1 MNFQYPLGLLGLIGI
16 PILILI
22 YIIKNKYTEQTVAST
37 YLWRLSERF
46 LRRKNPISRLTG
58 IIALILQILS
68 VLVIS
73 LLIAH
78 PVLTVPNA
86 ANEYCFILDGSGS
99 MRMETDGK
107 TRFDAGKEEVAALID
122 GAADGSRFSL
132 ILVGDRTDVIFERLE
147 DKEQA
152 HLLLSEVKPAFNELN
167 TDEALERAQAY
178 FEAEPSLLTY
188 LVTDAAYKTAENVTV
203 INVAGAEQNHAI
215 DKVTCTIK
223 DDLAT
228 VTGEVISYGRDAMLT
243 VNLYVDGADE
253 IAASVEVVATAD
265 QPTAFSLTHPLE
277 KYASLRVAIE
287 QSDSLS
293 HDNEYIL
300 YDLKSESSYNT
311 LIVSERPFFIKSA
324 LAPLI
329 NASITTLSP
338 DEYTG
343 QTGYGLY
350 VFDSLP
356 AETLTALPKDGTVW
370 IINPVGSVEGAGF
383 SVQGEVAFSGHETL
397 SHTTSSS
404 SLTASLTED
413 LRGESIAITRYVKCN
428 LYRNFTTLLSYKG
441 NPVLFAGTNA
451 HGNREVVFAFDLHD
465 SNVALLHDYAVFTR
479 NLVRYS
485 FPDLVDKTTFECG
498 ADAVIN
504 VPANCT
510 GVRVESP
517 LGNVTYLDTASAAAL
532 LPLDEVGVYKITMTV
547 ADTVKEFNLYSA
559 MTETER
565 VPLET
570 RDYVGLS
577 GAPSAGGFDGKF
589 DPFVILCIFLAVIFS
604 ADWMVYCYEK
614 YQLR

>member
-1 MNFQYPLGLLGLIGI
+1 MSFQYPLGLLGLIGI

-46 LRRKNPISRLTG
+46 LRRKNPISKLTG

-78 PVLTVPNA
+78 PVITVPNA

-99 MRMETDGK
+99 MQMEVDGK
-107 TRFDAGKEEVAALID
+107 TRFEVGKDRIAELID

-132 ILVGDRTDVIFERLE
+132 ITVGERTDVVFERLE

-152 HLLLSEVKPAFNELN
+152 YLLLSEVKPSFNTLD
-167 TDEALERAQAY
+167 TDEAFERAQAY
-178 FEAEPSLLTY
+178 FEEEPSLLAY
-188 LVTDAAYKTAENVTV
+188 LVTDAAYTTAENVTV
-203 INVAGAEQNHAI
+203 INVAVETVNHAI

-223 DDLAT
+223 DNVAT
-228 VTGEVISYGRDAMLT
+228 VTGEVISYGRDAILT
-243 VNLYVDGADE
+243 VNLYVDGAVE
-253 IAASVEVVATAD
+253 IATSTEITATAD
-265 QPTAFSLTHPLE
+265 QPAAFSLTYPLE

-287 QSDSLS
+287 QSDALP

-324 LAPLI
+324 LSPLI
-329 NASITTLSP
+329 NATIVTLTP
-338 DEYTG
+338 EEYTG

-356 AETLTALPKDGTVW
+356 AEKLTDLPKDGTVW
-370 IINPVGSVEGAGF
+370 MINPVGSVEGAGF
-383 SVQGEVAFSGHETL
+383 SVQGEVPFSGHETL

-404 SLTASLTED
+404 SLTAALTD
-413 LRGESIAITRYVKCN
+413 SLRGNEIFVKRYVKCN
-428 LYRNFTTLLSYKG
+428 LYRNFTTLLSYRG

-465 SNVALLHDYAVFTR
+465 SNIALLHDYAVFFR

-504 VPANCT
+504 IPANCS

-532 LPLDEVGVYKITMTV
+532 LPLDEVGIYKITMTV
-547 ADTVKEFNLYSA
+547 ADTVKEFNIYSA
-559 MTETER
+559 MTQTER
-565 VPLET
+565 APSET

-589 DPFVILCIFLAVIFS
+589 DPFVLLCIFLAVIFS

>member
-1 MNFQYPLGLLGLIGI
+1 MSFQYPLGLLGLIGI

-243 VNLYVDGADE
+243 VNLYVDGAETERHALSQDGTYPLNGGSNILV
-253 IAASVEVVATAD
+253 IAGGQAW
-265 QPTAFSLTHPLE
+265 
-277 KYASLRVAIE
+277 
-287 QSDSLS
+287 LS
-293 HDNEYIL
+293 EANCP
-300 YDLKSESSYNT
+300 DLLCVRQGK
-311 LIVSERPFFIKSA
+311 VH
-324 LAPLI
+324 
-329 NASITTLSP
+329 
-338 DEYTG
+338 YTG
-343 QTGYGLY
+343 Q
-350 VFDSLP
+350 SIICLP
-356 AETLTALPKDGTVW
+356 NRLSVT
-370 IINPVGSVEGAGF
+370 VEG
-383 SVQGEVAFSGHETL
+383 
-397 SHTTSSS
+397 
-404 SLTASLTED
+404 
-413 LRGESIAITRYVKCN
+413 GESDGVD
-428 LYRNFTTLLSYKG
+428 F
-441 NPVLFAGTNA
+441 
-451 HGNREVVFAFDLHD
+451 VV
-465 SNVALLHDYAVFTR
+465 
-479 NLVRYS
+479 
-485 FPDLVDKTTFECG
+485 G
-498 ADAVIN
+498 
-504 VPANCT
+504 
-510 GVRVESP
+510 
-517 LGNVTYLDTASAAAL
+517 
-532 LPLDEVGVYKITMTV
+532 
-547 ADTVKEFNLYSA
+547 
-559 MTETER
+559 
-565 VPLET
+565 
-570 RDYVGLS
+570 
-577 GAPSAGGFDGKF
+577 
-589 DPFVILCIFLAVIFS
+589 
-604 ADWMVYCYEK
+604 
-614 YQLR
+614 